1 MHEAIPGHHLQVAIA
16 KERTDLHRL
25 SRYSFNSSFG
35 EGWALYAE
43 RLGDEMG
50 LYSSDMGRMGMLSS
64 EAFRAARMVIDAG
77 IHTKGWTRQQAL
89 DYLLGHTVLPERIAQ
104 GEIDRQ
110 RRAGAQREV
119 AQ

>member
-1 MHEAIPGHHLQVAIA
+1 
-16 KERTDLHRL
+16 
-25 SRYSFNSSFG
+25 
-35 EGWALYAE
+35 
-43 RLGDEMG
+43 
-50 LYSSDMGRMGMLSS
+50 
-64 EAFRAARMVIDAG
+64 MVIDAS